1 MIVATFKQ
9 LVSSLKNN
17 FFVFILSF
25 VILPVAFAIILSN
38 TQKGMFSGKVEV
50 HSSKIEIED
59 NDNSKYSKV
68 FKNIF
73 ETEEMEKY
81 FEISKEADYKI
92 TIPKN
97 FEKELLNSKVNL
109 KVETLT
115 KKATVYELEYTK
127 EFLKSV
133 GDSLLVSV
141 KNNNVINSIDDEE
154 LANEVKVN
162 LEKIQSQIIVA
173 NEQIEPKNK
182 MTSDIYTAITYMQFI
197 FINYLMTMAVGAK
210 KLSETTALEMRV
222 DMFPV
227 KKVKLNIVSA
237 LMNSLLIF
245 VFSLIYMAIMNLLG
259 MAFLNNILI
268 YVLATLIICLTVG
281 FISLLLGCVKKE
293 ISIVIMYL
301 ILGVQMILG
310 GMIGPVDKVFGGT
323 FLESL
328 SNLNFNAIFS
338 KPLMDVF
345 NNTINIKTFIPH
357 IVVTIVCII
366 ISTIIIK
373 INEKKKVGA

>member
-25 VILPVAFAIILSN
+25 VILPVAFAMILSN
-38 TQKGMFSGKVEV
+38 FQKEMFSGKIEV
-50 HSSKIEIED
+50 QSSKIEFED
-59 NDNSKYSKV
+59 NDNSQYSKV

-73 ETEEMEKY
+73 ENKEMEKY
-81 FEISKEADYKI
+81 FEISKDADYKI
-92 TIPKN
+92 TIQKN
-97 FEKELLNSKVNL
+97 FEKDLLNGKVNL

-133 GDSLLVSV
+133 GDSLLISV
-141 KNNNVINSIDDEE
+141 KNNQVINSIDNEE
-154 LANEVKVN
+154 LANEVKDN
-162 LEKIQSQIIVA
+162 LENIQSQIIVE
-173 NEQIEPKNK
+173 NRQVEPKNK
-182 MTSDIYTAITYMQFI
+182 MTSEIYTAITYMQFI

-245 VFSLIYMAIMNLLG
+245 IFSIMYMAIINLLG

-268 YVLATLIICLTVG
+268 YVLTTLIICITVG
-281 FISLLLGCVKKE
+281 FISLLLSCVKKE
-293 ISIVIMYL
+293 ISIIIMYL
-301 ILGVQMILG
+301 ILGVQMLLG

-345 NNTINIKTFIPH
+345 NNTISIKTFIPH
-357 IVVTIVCII
+357 IAVTIVCII

-373 INEKKKVGA
+373 TNEKKKVGA